1 MSQST
6 SAKRPTQPE
15 SLRLFFG
22 LACPAWATIRQQLQQ
37 LRDASQDPCSGLQVV
52 SEASLHITLKFL
64 GSCQAALT
72 SPLIEVL
79 ETVGSDSGSFTLK
92 LQGAGSFH
100 GALWL
105 GVDAQPGLTALV
117 QRLEQALLPLGFTV
131 DSKPFRPHL
140 TLARLGHKPQFN
152 TRAWQQQWRDT
163 EWGDLE
169 VSAVSLYQSTHLPI
183 GAQYQVLHS
192 TRLMTG

>member
-6 SAKRPTQPE
+6 SAHVSTPPE

-22 LACPAWATIRQQLQQ
+22 LACTASDAITQQLQM
-37 LRDASQDPCSGLQVV
+37 LHEASKDPRSGLRVV
-52 SEASLHITLKFL
+52 PAANLHITLKFL
-64 GSCQAALT
+64 GSCQPALLK
-72 SPLIEVL
+72 PLAQIL
-79 ETVGSDSGSFTLK
+79 ETVCAGTSNFTLK

-105 GVDAQPGLTALV
+105 GVEAQLALSALA
-117 QRLEQALLPLGFTV
+117 QQLELALESFGFTA

-152 TRAWQQQWRDT
+152 SRQWQRQLSDT
-163 EWGDLE
+163 HWGELKI
-169 VSAVSLYQSTHLPI
+169 SAVNLYESTTLPG

-192 TRLMTG
+192 AELLAG

>member
-22 LACPAWATIRQQLQQ
+22 LTCPAWATIRQQLQQ

-79 ETVGSDSGSFTLK
+79 ETVGSDSDSFTLK
-92 LQGAGSFH
+92 LQGVGSFH

-105 GVDAQPGLTALV
+105 GVDAQPGLTGLV

-131 DSKPFRPHL
+131 DS
-140 TLARLGHKPQFN
+140 
-152 TRAWQQQWRDT
+152 
-163 EWGDLE
+163 
-169 VSAVSLYQSTHLPI
+169 
-183 GAQYQVLHS
+183 
-192 TRLMTG
+192 